1 MVLQPDSSIEGG
13 PETAALYFK
22 FPTFF
27 NKEQLYDHIQKHG
40 FGNNVVAIDMHYR
53 KFTKTP
59 AGSAKVSI
67 VPPALMEV
75 FIEAL
80 HGTCLP
86 GEYQQLL
93 SVQPYVQKEDQ
104 PHKVFVG
111 SGLPHTVTQEDIQ
124 MHFVKLRDEITNVE
138 IKREKKR
145 NTCYVLIAFRS
156 KSAAKQAVDI
166 YHHTIFLEKRIKV
179 EIYQPEKMM
188 RTLFPTPNMYAAIS
202 TTGSKV
208 RQKLRDANSKGETY
222 TDKSVSKSSAH
233 YSSAMATKLKMG
245 YSHVN
250 VHSRSRQRSIS
261 DKRKKSSTVIVIAE
275 NLDPK
280 FSKTYL
286 EHLTNVRIDNYTP
299 SHLTPDKAAAWI
311 EVCNDTD
318 ARIIADCLNER
329 NIAGREIHCTMAKST
344 ALYKLMNCG
353 EAKAQVHSVED
364 YIPCSIVSKSIHAKH
379 RPLPVAADECSFPQI
394 MESDMKEMACYQ
406 PLASISS
413 TLPLCLMHPI
423 RDV

>member
-1 MVLQPDSSIEGG
+1 MVLQPDSSVEGG

-59 AGSAKVSI
+59 AGNAKVSI
-67 VPPALMEV
+67 VPPA
-75 FIEAL
+75 EAL

-86 GEYQQLL
+86 GEFQQLL

-104 PHKVFVG
+104 SHKVFVG

-124 MHFVKLRDEITNVE
+124 KHFVKLKDEITNVE
-138 IKREKKR
+138 IKTEKKR
-145 NTCYVLIAFRS
+145 NTCYVLIVFRS
-156 KSAAKQAVDI
+156 RSAAKQAMDI

-179 EIYQPEKMM
+179 EMYQPEHMM
-188 RTLFPTPNMYAAIS
+188 RTLSPTPNMYAAKS

-208 RQKLRDANSKGETY
+208 RQRDANSKGETY
-222 TDKSVSKSSAH
+222 TDKSLSKSSAH

-250 VHSRSRQRSIS
+250 VHSKSRQKSIS
-261 DKRKKSSTVIVIAE
+261 KYTDKQKKSSTVIVIAE

-280 FSKTYL
+280 VSKINL

-311 EVCNDTD
+311 EVSNDMD
-318 ARIIADCLNER
+318 ARIIAECLDER
-329 NIAGREIHCTMAKST
+329 IIVGREIHCSIAKST
-344 ALYKLMNCG
+344 ALYKLMTCR
-353 EAKAQVHSVED
+353 EAKAHV
-364 YIPCSIVSKSIHAKH
+364 PCSIISKAIHVNH
-379 RPLPVAADECSFPQI
+379 HPLPVAADGSSCPQI
-394 MESDMKEMACYQ
+394 METDMKEMACHQ

-413 TLPLCLMHPI
+413 TSPHCSMLPI
-423 RDV
+423 RESDV

>member
-1 MVLQPDSSIEGG
+1 MVLQPDSSVEGG
-13 PETAALYFK
+13 PETAALYCK

-40 FGNNVVAIDMHYR
+40 FGKNVVAIDMHYR

-67 VPPALMEV
+67 VPPALMEA

-86 GEYQQLL
+86 GEFQQLL
-93 SVQPYVQKEDQ
+93 SVQPYAQIQKEDQ
-104 PHKVFVG
+104 SHKVFVG

-124 MHFVKLRDEITNVE
+124 KHFVKLKDEITNVE
-138 IKREKKR
+138 IKTEKKR

-156 KSAAKQAVDI
+156 RTAAKQAVDI

-179 EIYQPEKMM
+179 EMYQPQHMM
-188 RTLFPTPNMYAAIS
+188 RTLSPTPNMYAAKS

-208 RQKLRDANSKGETY
+208 RQRDANSKDETY
-222 TDKSVSKSSAH
+222 TDNSVSKSSAH
-233 YSSAMATKLKMG
+233 YSSAMSTKLKRG
-245 YSHVN
+245 YSHAN
-250 VHSRSRQRSIS
+250 IHLKSQQKSIS
-261 DKRKKSSTVIVIAE
+261 KYTDKRKKSSTVIVIAE

-280 FSKTYL
+280 FSIIDL
-286 EHLTNVRIDNYTP
+286 EYLTNVKIDNYTP

-311 EVCNDTD
+311 EVSNDMD

-329 NIAGREIHCTMAKST
+329 IIVGREIHCSMAKST
-344 ALYKLMNCG
+344 ALYKLMTRR
-353 EAKAQVHSVED
+353 EAKAHV
-364 YIPCSIVSKSIHAKH
+364 PCSIISKAIHVNH
-379 RPLPVAADECSFPQI
+379 HPLPVAADGSSCPQI
-394 MESDMKEMACYQ
+394 METDMKEMACHQ
-406 PLASISS
+406 PLASISPIS
-413 TLPLCLMHPI
+413 PQCSMLPI
-423 RDV
+423 IDV